1 MTHVSSAAQLLHAA
15 QFFQLLTPIFHAL
28 AVHCTWPRSL
38 NEKKIQHAITWPAAG
53 GRRTFVFQALSWVR
67 KPFPSYIPAR
77 FFTRLQKLSSFYLC
91 ASSVPQPSQ
100 NPLLTLN
107 FLSPLQTLFAVS
119 LLLALPPWHIPNF
132 SYPLDLCMALATFS
146 AVVSLLFMLNS
157 ILLFDPN
164 DNEALHHGSLWR
176 RIARSKDAAAQW
188 DVSCLPSEFS
198 AFYIV
203 LGLGLLWS
211 VLGAALISV
220 AQQHTNT
227 ALKITYNAFGAA
239 CFTVAAFTTHGLGGH
254 LRYRGKYTK
263 KDSLDSGSGSNKFIA
278 NSARRNSFSRGRRS
292 HSPLPDDLPKHS
304 RRKTIAFI
312 SKQTLEGDDPSHS
325 TSSPY
330 HRTIRSEIPF
340 KITESWSEPN
350 LAWLEYND
358 GGSAG
363 GTTSS
368 LHNQQRRWKFFQPFR
383 GGTVFVATQAAGWLL
398 YSAALALV
406 LWGIGAT
413 TLGFM
418 LGVQA
423 YAVAVGATGIAA
435 QIAIAVSLL
444 AYNSPEAVFHVPRAA
459 EIESIASYAA
469 IIILLYFQVHAVVA
483 MLVLSFLTL
492 PPVQAAAMWA
502 GGLSI
507 YFAAT
512 GFGAEHTGKREWIR
526 FRNWVGTQSE
536 KMLPKLL
543 GSFQVIATPEAKF
556 DPEKRYVFG
565 YAPHGLFPIGAAYLP
580 CTPAFKKIVNNAV
593 DPCTLIASV
602 VFQLP
607 FLRDLLLWVGAR
619 VVSRSTFVKCLRER
633 GSVMLVPGGQAELV
647 EAYKAAKKK
656 DPSLV
661 VCSRHKG
668 FIRLAIQ
675 ENAALVPVVAFG
687 EVTSLRN
694 AIVMPRLQ
702 RATYK
707 ILGFPIP
714 FLMAGRGGITPLPS
728 KTGVRFIIGKPIE
741 PSQMLETL
749 LASCSSQEGSV
760 SGARRGEGAI
770 EEDGNCVEEEIL
782 VQALHNAFYSQM
794 QDLWESHQKDFPG
807 YESMPFVLE

>member
-1 MTHVSSAAQLLHAA
+1 MS
-15 QFFQLLTPIFHAL
+15 
-28 AVHCTWPRSL
+28 
-38 NEKKIQHAITWPAAG
+38 NEFEK
-53 GRRTFVFQALSWVR
+53 QAFPN
-67 KPFPSYIPAR
+67 PFPYLNS
-77 FFTRLQKLSSFYLC
+77 LSR
-91 ASSVPQPSQ
+91 
-100 NPLLTLN
+100 
-107 FLSPLQTLFAVS
+107 LQTLFAVS

-132 SYPLDLCMALATFS
+132 PYPLDLCMALATFS

-164 DNEALHHGSLWR
+164 DNEALHQGSLWR
-176 RIARSKDAAAQW
+176 RIARSKDAAW
-188 DVSCLPSEFS
+188 DISCLPSEFS

-211 VLGAALISV
+211 ILGAALISV

-227 ALKITYNAFGAA
+227 AFKITYNAFGAA

-254 LRYRGKYTK
+254 LRYRGKHRE
-263 KDSLDSGSGSNKFIA
+263 KDDAFIDGSSSDSGNLLAK
-278 NSARRNSFSRGRRS
+278 SARRDGGRRS
-292 HSPLPDDLPKHS
+292 NSPLPDSPTHS

-312 SKQTLEGDDPSHS
+312 SKETLVNDDDDDFPS
-325 TSSPY
+325 SSSRSPF

-350 LAWLEYND
+350 LASLGYSGN
-358 GGSAG
+358 SAAVA
-363 GTTSS
+363 TPSS
-368 LHNQQRRWKFFQPFR
+368 LTSQQKQHGATWKFFQPFR
-383 GGTVFVATQAAGWLL
+383 GGTVFVATQATGWLL

-406 LWGIGAT
+406 LWGIGAS

-423 YAVAVGATGIAA
+423 YAVTVGATGVAA

-444 AYNSPEAVFHVPRAA
+444 AYNSPETVLHVPKAA
-459 EIESIASYAA
+459 EIKSIASYTA

-483 MLVLSFLTL
+483 MFVFTFLTL

-502 GGLSI
+502 GGLTI
-507 YFAAT
+507 YYAAT
-512 GFGAEHTGKREWIR
+512 GFGAEHTGKREWSR
-526 FRNWVGTQSE
+526 FRNWVGIQAE
-536 KMLPKLL
+536 KMLPRLL
-543 GSFQVIATPEAKF
+543 GSFQVVAAPGAKF
-556 DPEKRYVFG
+556 DAGKRYVFG

-619 VVSRSTFVKCLRER
+619 VVDRSTFVKSLRER

-647 EAYKAAKKK
+647 EAYKAAKKIN
-656 DPSLV
+656 PALV

-675 ENAALVPVVAFG
+675 ENAALVPVVVFG

-707 ILGFPIP
+707 LLGFPIP

-728 KTGVRFIIGKPIE
+728 KTGLRFIIGKPIE
-741 PSQMLETL
+741 PSRVLETL
-749 LASCSSQEGSV
+749 IALCSSSQKGSAGDAN
-760 SGARRGEGAI
+760 SGEGTR
-770 EEDGNCVEEEIL
+770 EDIDGCVEEEAL
-782 VQALHNAFYSQM
+782 VQALHYEFYSQV
-794 QDLWESHQKDFPG
+794 QELWESNKKDFPG
-807 YESMPFVLE
+807 YQSMPLVLE